1 MLKEEKICNPASR
14 RVRDAAEDLLSC
26 ILEQVDYFPSVCGA
40 ESLSSLLDE
49 VSLLQHCN
57 SLNGEILPMS
67 EAVQN
72 FRYFVVDNSTIM
84 AILEEPLGNE
94 QVREDKVG
102 SFVLDQLKLK
112 RGLLSLQDPQP
123 MVTVLLR
130 TCSNRSA
137 WTMQLRQL
145 PRHKSGV
152 NKTSRMDP
160 GRPLPLGEQGTKT
173 NTQPKFFPD
182 SIDRIPLC
190 KA

>member
-1 MLKEEKICNPASR
+1 MLKEEKVCNPASR

-26 ILEQVDYFPSVCGA
+26 ILEQVDYFPSACGA

-94 QVREDKVG
+94 QVYLISYEVLALRLVLNQREGAINIDLVHPSSEIRNLALNFEGTFYCIRK
-102 SFVLDQLKLK
+102 FVDLRKL
-112 RGLLSLQDPQP
+112 
-123 MVTVLLR
+123 
-130 TCSNRSA
+130 
-137 WTMQLRQL
+137 
-145 PRHKSGV
+145 
-152 NKTSRMDP
+152 
-160 GRPLPLGEQGTKT
+160 
-173 NTQPKFFPD
+173 
-182 SIDRIPLC
+182 
-190 KA
+190 

>member
-1 MLKEEKICNPASR
+1 MLKEEKVCNPASR

-26 ILEQVDYFPSVCGA
+26 ILEQVDYFPSACGA

-72 FRYFVVDNSTIM
+72 FRYFVVDNSTIL

-94 QVREDKVG
+94 Q
-102 SFVLDQLKLK
+102 
-112 RGLLSLQDPQP
+112 DPQP
-123 MVTVLLR
+123 TVTILLR